1 MFDMEGL
8 QEGVRDVFMFELI
21 LKMNQMTRNQS
32 KE

>member
-21 LKMNQMTRNQS
+21 GQKMKQMTRN
-32 KE
+32 